1 MDCSSFND
9 IWWSTF
15 MFCARSMLNCRR
27 TSGCFQQSS
36 SSQGRKFSQPKWL
49 QAQCCSFPVFFCRKK
64 HQIFDF
70 KSIVL
75 VHVCSSHF
83 PVSKWIMLASF
94 SLAFPKIPSC
104 IQRPHLVTKLKN
116 WRGHWQLVY
125 PRCSKSAVTA
135 LNGSIHLRGKIC
147 CPKKWLEMVDP
158 LKGHPFSRWWFQ
170 IFFSFTPYTRGLM
183 IQFDLSGIFFRWV
196 GEKPPTRNDVE
207 TRWIGLAQAGL
218 HHQKFIGCPE
228 FLEKMGS
235 KVRAQ
240 VHLWHRQGLFG
251 SSWRG
256 LQTEFKLFL

>member
-15 MFCARSMLNCRR
+15 IFCARSMLNCRR

-36 SSQGRKFSQPKWL
+36 SSQGRKFARWHNLSGL
-49 QAQCCSFPVFFCRKK
+49 QAPCCSLPVFFCRKK

-94 SLAFPKIPSC
+94 SLAFPKIPWCDSTASPGDTN
-104 IQRPHLVTKLKN
+104 RPLAT
-116 WRGHWQLVY
+116 RP

-147 CPKKWLEMVDP
+147 CPKMAGNGRSFEGTP
-158 LKGHPFSRWWFQ
+158 
-170 IFFSFTPYTRGLM
+170 IF
-183 IQFDLSGIFFRWV
+183 
-196 GEKPPTRNDVE
+196 
-207 TRWIGLAQAGL
+207 
-218 HHQKFIGCPE
+218 
-228 FLEKMGS
+228 
-235 KVRAQ
+235 
-240 VHLWHRQGLFG
+240 
-251 SSWRG
+251 
-256 LQTEFKLFL
+256 